1 MGCCVWFEA
10 LCVLLTTRR
19 SKGCVLL
26 LNSPLRIFAL
36 MKILYGVPGEGL
48 GHATRS
54 KVVVGHLLAQGHE
67 VRVVSSSRAYT
78 MLAAAFGPQRV
89 LEIRGF
95 HLAYNGLAVSKLR
108 TVVLALRT
116 APEDLRVNF
125 ARYRDLLG
133 GFEPDVVISDFES
146 FSYLFAKLHRLPVV
160 SIDNMQ
166 IISRARLDVA
176 IADDERG
183 NYQVAKAI
191 VRAKLPRSRH
201 YFITTFFP
209 LPLKKKRT
217 TLVPPIIRPEI
228 LAAAP
233 STGQHVLVYQSATT
247 QQNLVPLLQQL
258 PDQEFRVY
266 GFNKQESH
274 GNVQLCAFS
283 EAGFIADL
291 ASARAIVTNGGFSLI
306 SEAVY
311 LHKPI
316 CAIPIP
322 AQFEQWLN
330 AAEVQ
335 QMGFGRHFEIITA
348 DNLRAFLAGLPGY
361 EAVLA
366 GYQQQGNEVL
376 FAQLDEQLREIR
388 EEEPGETPPQSEAWG
403 GE

>member
-1 MGCCVWFEA
+1 
-10 LCVLLTTRR
+10 
-19 SKGCVLL
+19 
-26 LNSPLRIFAL
+26 

-54 KVVVGHLLAQGHE
+54 KVVIGHLLAQGHD

-78 MLAAAFGPQRV
+78 MLAAAFGKQRV

-95 HLAYNGLAVSKLR
+95 HLAYDGLAVSKLR
-108 TVVLALRT
+108 TAVLTLRT

-133 GFEPDVVISDFES
+133 DFAPDVVISDFES
-146 FSYLFAKLHRLPVV
+146 FSYLFAKLHRLSVV

-166 IISRARLDVA
+166 IISRAKLNVA
-176 IADDERG
+176 VPRDERG
-183 NYQVAKAI
+183 NYQLAKNI

-201 YFITTFFP
+201 YFITTFFS
-209 LPLKKKRT
+209 LPLAKDDT

-228 LAAAP
+228 VAAAP
-233 STGQHVLVYQSATT
+233 TKGSHVLVYQSATT

-291 ASARAIVTNGGFSLI
+291 ASARAVVTNGGFSLI
-306 SEAVY
+306 SEAVF

-335 QMGFGRHFEIITA
+335 QMGFGRHFDAITA
-348 DNLRAFLAGLPGY
+348 DNLRAFLYGLPNH
-361 EAVLA
+361 EAALA
-366 GYQQQGNEVL
+366 GYQQEGNEVL
-376 FAQLDEQLREIR
+376 FAYLDEQLREIR
-388 EEEPGETPPQSEAWG
+388 EELPVESVPQSDAWG

>member
-1 MGCCVWFEA
+1 
-10 LCVLLTTRR
+10 
-19 SKGCVLL
+19 
-26 LNSPLRIFAL
+26 

-54 KVVVGHLLAQGHE
+54 KVVVGHLLAQGHD

-108 TVVLALRT
+108 TALLTLRT
-116 APEDLRVNF
+116 APDDLRVNF
-125 ARYRDLLG
+125 ARYRDLLA
-133 GFEPDVVISDFES
+133 GFEPEAVISDFES
-146 FSYLFAKLHRLPVV
+146 FSYLFAKLHRLPVI

-166 IISRARLDVA
+166 IISRAELNVA
-176 IADDERG
+176 VPPDERG
-183 NYQVAKAI
+183 NHQLAQSI
-191 VRAKLPRSRH
+191 VRAKLPHSRH
-201 YFITTFFP
+201 YFITTFFN
-209 LPLKKKRT
+209 LPLAKERT

-233 STGQHVLVYQSATT
+233 TSGPHVLVYQSATT

-258 PDQEFRVY
+258 PDQVFRVY

-291 ASARAIVTNGGFSLI
+291 ASARAVVTNGGFSLI

-311 LHKPI
+311 LHKPV
-316 CAIPIP
+316 CAVPIP

-335 QMGFGRHFEIITA
+335 QMGFGRHFETITA
-348 DNLRAFLAGLPGY
+348 DNLRAFLYGLPGY
-361 EAVLA
+361 EAALA
-366 GYQQQGNEVL
+366 GYQQQGNELL
-376 FAQLDEQLREIR
+376 FAHLDEQLREIR
-388 EEEPGETPPQSEAWG
+388 EEQPAESTPQSEAWG

>member
-1 MGCCVWFEA
+1 
-10 LCVLLTTRR
+10 
-19 SKGCVLL
+19 
-26 LNSPLRIFAL
+26 

-54 KVVVGHLLAQGHE
+54 KVVIGHLLAQGHE

-78 MLAAAFGPQRV
+78 MLAAAFPGRV
-89 LEIRGF
+89 HEIRGF

-108 TVVLALRT
+108 TAVLTLRT

-125 ARYRDLLG
+125 ARYRELLG
-133 GFEPDVVISDFES
+133 GFEPEVVVSDFES
-146 FSYLFAKLHRLPVV
+146 FSYLFAKLRRLPIV

-166 IISRARLDVA
+166 IISRARLNVA
-176 IADDERG
+176 VPKAERE
-183 NYQVAKAI
+183 NHQLAKAI
-191 VRAKLPRSRH
+191 VRAKLPHSRH
-201 YFITTFFP
+201 YFVTTFFN
-209 LPLKKKRT
+209 LELAKQRT

-233 STGQHVLVYQSATT
+233 TNGRHVLVYQSATT

-266 GFNKQESH
+266 GFNKQETH

-291 ASARAIVTNGGFSLI
+291 ASARAVVTNGGFSLI
-306 SEAVY
+306 SEAVF

-335 QMGFGRHFEIITA
+335 QMGYGRHFEAITA
-348 DNLRAFLAGLPGY
+348 DNLRAFLYSLRNF
-361 EAVLA
+361 EAALA
-366 GYQQQGNEVL
+366 GYRQEGNAVL
-376 FAQLDEQLREIR
+376 FAGLDALLKDISTDYL
-388 EEEPGETPPQSEAWG
+388 PSEAAPQEDSWG

>member
-1 MGCCVWFEA
+1 
-10 LCVLLTTRR
+10 
-19 SKGCVLL
+19 
-26 LNSPLRIFAL
+26 

-54 KVVVGHLLAQGHE
+54 KVVIGHLLAQGHE

-78 MLAAAFGPQRV
+78 MLAAAFPGRV
-89 LEIRGF
+89 HEIRGF
-95 HLAYNGLAVSKLR
+95 HLAYNGLEVSKLR
-108 TVVLALRT
+108 TVVLTLRT

-125 ARYRDLLG
+125 ARYRELLG
-133 GFEPDVVISDFES
+133 DFEPEVVVSDFES
-146 FSYLFAKLHRLPVV
+146 FSFLFAKMRRLPIV

-166 IISRARLDVA
+166 VISRAKLNVA
-176 IADDERG
+176 VPKAERE
-183 NYQVAKAI
+183 NFRVAKSI
-191 VRAKLPRSRH
+191 VRAKLPHSRH
-201 YFITTFFP
+201 YFVTTFFE
-209 LPLKKKRT
+209 LPLAKQRT

-233 STGQHVLVYQSATT
+233 TKGQHVLVYQSATT

-258 PDQEFRVY
+258 PDRQFRVY

-283 EAGFIADL
+283 EAAFIADL
-291 ASARAIVTNGGFSLI
+291 ASARAVVTNGGFSLI
-306 SEAVY
+306 SEAVF

-335 QMGFGRHFEIITA
+335 QMGYGRHFEAITA
-348 DNLRAFLAGLPGY
+348 DNLRAFLYGLNNF
-361 EAVLA
+361 EAALA
-366 GYQQQGNEVL
+366 GYQQEGNNVL
-376 FAQLDEQLREIR
+376 FAGLDALLKDI
-388 EEEPGETPPQSEAWG
+388 ETEYLPSEAAPQEDSWG